1 MEASMLK
8 QLAMKQLTT
17 VLFGFAML
25 LLAVGPAAAEKRVAL
40 VIGNS
45 AYENVPRLQNPSN
58 DASDIAEKLRQLGF
72 DVVEGLDLGKRDMEK
87 QIRAFGEKLTGAD
100 VGLFYYAGHGL
111 QVDQKNF
118 LAPIDAQLKTESDLD
133 FEAVELDLVLKQML
147 RNAHTSIVF
156 LDACRDNPL
165 AANLAQASRSLDVGR
180 GLARV
185 EAPASMMV
193 VYSTEPGK
201 VALDGTGRN
210 SPFAEALLHHI
221 DSEGE
226 SIGDMLIDVRND
238 VLKAT
243 DKKQR
248 PFESASL
255 TGQFFFKPGVPKTAA
270 ADTSADTSSEIAALR
285 QQIDRLQADQGAQIS
300 SQQEQLKL
308 LQQKLANETSTA
320 GEPAPA
326 SASSAPVT
334 NRVIAVEPAN
344 PNGGEAS
351 AAPAPNAAAPS
362 PPETTKIAAAD
373 AKSEAPEPQ
382 ASKTEVPALPEGVTR
397 EELASDIITE
407 LKELDCYQGRVTGK
421 WGEQSQDALQRFDD
435 LAKLELPLDEPQPAT
450 LEALKGWKGPHCET
464 QAVEAPHGKHPR
476 WQAGP
481 EAPAPH
487 KNYKAHAEKPQYHN
501 RAASSPPP
509 SSSHGASVG
518 DEQQELQRLFPS
530 TNWPGKH

>member
-1 MEASMLK
+1 MVK
-8 QLAMKQLTT
+8 QLAIKQLTS

-25 LLAVGPAAAEKRVAL
+25 LIAVGSAAAEKRVAL

-45 AYENVPRLQNPSN
+45 AYQNVPRLQNPSN
-58 DASDIAEKLRQLGF
+58 DASDMAEKLRQLGF
-72 DVVEGLDLGKRDMEK
+72 DVVEGLDLGKRDMEQ

-111 QVDQKNF
+111 QVDQKNY

-255 TGQFFFKPGVPKTAA
+255 TGQFFFKPGVPKVTAA
-270 ADTSADTSSEIAALR
+270 PADTSSELAALR

-308 LQQKLANETSTA
+308 LQQKLASETGTA
-320 GEPAPA
+320 GGEQA
-326 SASSAPVT
+326 SAPPVT

-344 PNGGEAS
+344 PKGTEAS
-351 AAPAPNAAAPS
+351 ASPAPNAAAPS
-362 PPETTKIAAAD
+362 PSAAPETTKIAAAD

-382 ASKTEVPALPEGVTR
+382 VSKTEAPALPEGVTR
-397 EELASDIITE
+397 EELASDIVTE
-407 LKELDCYQGRVTGK
+407 LKGLQCYQGRVTSK
-421 WGEQSQDALQRFDD
+421 WGEQSQDALQRFND
-435 LAKLELPLDEPQPAT
+435 LAKLELPLEEPQPAT
-450 LEALKGWKGPHCET
+450 LEALKGWNGPHCET
-464 QAVEAPHGKHPR
+464 QAAAHGKHPR
-476 WQAGP
+476 V
-481 EAPAPH
+481 EASPSPAPIQR
-487 KNYKAHAEKPQYHN
+487 KPYKAHAERPQFHD

-509 SSSHGASVG
+509 SHSHGASTG
-518 DEQQELQRLFPS
+518 DEQQELQRAFPS
-530 TNWPGKH
+530 TNWPGNH